1 MDAKKAAAT
10 KLRNRPVL
18 VRTNIVLD
26 RALVEEVKR
35 RTGAKSAREAV
46 QIALERVGG
55 KPDYSG
61 LLELWKLDPI
71 RPFYDPEDPMAEERA
86 EVAGRAKASMVRE
99 TRAHYAVSGAK
110 PKREPKRR

>member
-1 MDAKKAAAT
+1 MNAKKAAAS
-10 KLRNRPVL
+10 KSHHRPIR

-26 RALVEEVKR
+26 RELVEEVKR

-46 QIALERVGG
+46 QFALERVGG

-71 RPFYDPEDPMAEERA
+71 RTHYDPEDPMAEERV
-86 EVAGRAKASMVRE
+86 EVAGGAKVAMVRE
-99 TRAHYAVSGAK
+99 TRAHYATSGTK
-110 PKREPKRR
+110 SRREPKRR